1 MLDMCLSLFVAVV
14 VGLAL
19 GLGALTV
26 RKYIFVC
33 CVVSRVCR
41 EGGCVYWAGRAD
53 VMMVLVWSALGACI
67 FALLFAICAGVMIF
81 RISLL
86 KG

>member
-33 CVVSRVCR
+33 CVVAVAYR
-41 EGGCVYWAGRAD
+41 ELTRANMVRGAD
-53 VMMVLVWSALGACI
+53 VMMVLVLMARGAGI
-67 FALLFAICAGVMIF
+67 FALLVAMCA
-81 RISLL
+81 
-86 KG
+86 